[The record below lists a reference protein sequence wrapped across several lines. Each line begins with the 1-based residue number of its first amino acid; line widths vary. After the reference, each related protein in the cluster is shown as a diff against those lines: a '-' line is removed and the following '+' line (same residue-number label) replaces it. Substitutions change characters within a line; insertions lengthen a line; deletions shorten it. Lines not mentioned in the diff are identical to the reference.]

1 MPSAWWNNQQ
11 GWGTYSFFKKVA
23 SAYMNNGGGSECGS
37 LWYRKRVQAFL
48 FKQEN
53 RRQTRLMSNTPK
65 QRTVC
70 WGVVT
75 LRVSRI
81 DDPCALFAK
90 QARAL

>member
-1 MPSAWWNNQQ
+1 MPSAWKNNKQ
-11 GWGTYSFFKKVA
+11 GWGTYSKVA
-23 SAYMNNGGGSECGS
+23 SAYMNNGGGPECSS
-37 LWYRKRVQAFL
+37 LWYRKRIQAFL

-65 QRTVC
+65 QRAVYC
-70 WGVVT
+70 AVT